1 MKDKLWTKKQPPMKK
16 KPHTSTSEKRKT
28 LAEKPSNKTNT
39 IQLLDNKIRVSKQN
53 LPQNLC
59 KKKNEKHAL
68 SPPFHHPVLVI
79 PRVSLERERKGK
91 ERNNRYDFFSL

>member
-59 KKKNEKHAL
+59 KKKERKTRPFSSFPPPSPRDPSSL
-68 SPPFHHPVLVI
+68 S
-79 PRVSLERERKGK
+79 RERK
-91 ERNNRYDFFSL
+91 ERKRKKQQV